1 MSPRRPLG
9 PRHCANSIDPPTRD
23 KHSGRNTSSA
33 TIAHTPHPYYTPVH
47 RARRPGA
54 YLTLPL
60 PLSTYNFLHTVTA
73 VHWSLFCINLEFRQS
88 HFLRILVTDVD
99 NVSIYCYHVFVYLL
113 FSKIFFSSHI
123 HILYFCFLNHMLA
136 TKIGLHPLTW
146 VAPIYGGSKISMIKC
161 MLLLWICVFGNTPLS
176 THAGYKCLKTISYHH
191 YEQKFY
197 IAYLTVFNTNF
208 IIMLHFS

>member
-123 HILYFCFLNHMLA
+123 HILYFCFFKPHACYENRFTPSYMSGTNLWREQNFNDQVHASPLNM
-136 TKIGLHPLTW
+136 
-146 VAPIYGGSKISMIKC
+146 
-161 MLLLWICVFGNTPLS
+161 CVWQYPS
-176 THAGYKCLKTISYHH
+176 
-191 YEQKFY
+191 FY
-197 IAYLTVFNTNF
+197 TCRI
-208 IIMLHFS
+208 